1 MWNRTTHSTPVQTG
15 VVVFF
20 PGSRVAVSTQS
31 LRFALSSFLL
41 LSLTENGLNECLGT
55 LLRTTRRS
63 RGGAARGGGTPSS
76 TSKAP
81 GSSARRRTFLCT
93 FMTCMHNVRIRP
105 GLQHPRHASAATQQG
120 PLFGGTSLKHD
131 AHTAGSRCRLS
142 LALVRAA
149 SALLPR
155 DPGAHPDTQC
165 ACLPPHHRDSAE
177 RCGQDRM
184 RA

>member
-1 MWNRTTHSTPVQTG
+1 MYTSRWKTVLWNRTTHSTPVQTG

-81 GSSARRRTFLCT
+81 GSSARWRTFLCT
-93 FMTCMHNVRIRP
+93 ITTQARSGSAPVLSTATRVQRHAARMTHGTITSTP
-105 GLQHPRHASAATQQG
+105 QTLQASAA
-120 PLFGGTSLKHD
+120 
-131 AHTAGSRCRLS
+131 ACRS
-142 LALVRAA
+142 SMTERY
-149 SALLPR
+149 ALLP
-155 DPGAHPDTQC
+155 A
-165 ACLPPHHRDSAE
+165 A
-177 RCGQDRM
+177 
-184 RA
+184 

>member
-1 MWNRTTHSTPVQTG
+1 MYTSRWKTVLWNRTTHSTPVQTG

-41 LSLTENGLNECLGT
+41 LSLTENGLNECQGT

-93 FMTCMHNVRIRP
+93 FTTLHKVRIRP
-105 GLQHPRHASAATQQG
+105 SLQSATHATSIRRHAARATLRGHIAEARRVLCGQ
-120 PLFGGTSLKHD
+120 PLPPVARPCTRRK
-131 AHTAGSRCRLS
+131 
-142 LALVRAA
+142 RAA
-149 SALLPR
+149 PS
-155 DPGAHPDTQC
+155 
-165 ACLPPHHRDSAE
+165 
-177 RCGQDRM
+177 
-184 RA
+184 